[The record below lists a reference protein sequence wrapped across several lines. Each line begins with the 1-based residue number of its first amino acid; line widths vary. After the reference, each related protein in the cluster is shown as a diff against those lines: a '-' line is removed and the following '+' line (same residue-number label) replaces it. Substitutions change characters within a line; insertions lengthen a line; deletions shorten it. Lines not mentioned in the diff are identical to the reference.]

1 MIPND
6 KMHLFCFVVLF
17 PFRVSFYGMQF
28 GIKYDIEFAGIADLI
43 KIPFKKI
50 EVKLTNIYILKSFLI
65 PSMNC

>member
-50 EVKLTNIYILKSFLI
+50 EVYILKSFLI
-65 PSMNC
+65 PSMDC